1 MVTANKDLIARHG
14 NELYKL
20 ANEKNIDLYYE
31 ASVGGGIPIIMPM
44 RRTLAGTSILSMI
57 GILNGTTNYMLTR
70 MSKEGMS
77 YDAVLKEAQDLGF
90 SEQDPTSDVDGLDAG
105 RKIAILAK
113 LAFNA
118 DVSDLDVRCEGIR
131 GVRQR
136 DIVLAKDLGYT
147 IKLLAVAKDKEEGI
161 ELGVYPSF
169 IPERHPLAAVSDA
182 YNALYVTGDAVGD
195 VMLYGLGAGAMP
207 TASSVVGDIMQI
219 ARHIKAE
226 STGIGNDLRV
236 FDKQVL
242 PAEKTVYS
250 YYVCMTVD
258 DKPMCCQRS
267 LRALVIIMS
276 AFNRLFKN
284 IPQIIGL
291 NWYLSL
297 TM

>member
-1 MVTANKDLIARHG
+1 MLMVLTPV
-14 NELYKL
+14 EKL
-20 ANEKNIDLYYE
+20 LYY
-31 ASVGGGIPIIMPM
+31 
-44 RRTLAGTSILSMI
+44 
-57 GILNGTTNYMLTR
+57 
-70 MSKEGMS
+70 
-77 YDAVLKEAQDLGF
+77 
-90 SEQDPTSDVDGLDAG
+90 
-105 RKIAILAK
+105 K

-219 ARHIKAE
+219 ASH
-226 STGIGNDLRV
+226 
-236 FDKQVL
+236 
-242 PAEKTVYS
+242 
-250 YYVCMTVD
+250 
-258 DKPMCCQRS
+258 
-267 LRALVIIMS
+267 
-276 AFNRLFKN
+276 
-284 IPQIIGL
+284 
-291 NWYLSL
+291 
-297 TM
+297 

>member
-44 RRTLAGTSILSMI
+44 RRTLAGNSILSMI

-90 SEQDPTSDVDGLDAG
+90 AEQDPTSDVDGLDAG

-182 YNALYVTGDAVGD
+182 YNALYVTGC
-195 VMLYGLGAGAMP
+195 
-207 TASSVVGDIMQI
+207 
-219 ARHIKAE
+219 R
-226 STGIGNDLRV
+226 
-236 FDKQVL
+236 
-242 PAEKTVYS
+242 
-250 YYVCMTVD
+250 
-258 DKPMCCQRS
+258 
-267 LRALVIIMS
+267 
-276 AFNRLFKN
+276 
-284 IPQIIGL
+284 
-291 NWYLSL
+291 W
-297 TM
+297 